1 MARPKP
7 LPRNLVAGGRKRQNG
22 GKVNK
27 GKSKS

>member
-7 LPRNLVAGGRKRQNG
+7 LPRNLSGGRRRNQNG
-22 GKVNK
+22 GKVTK